1 MRVLRRK
8 MFGGGYAHRGTGIT
22 SGFLPA
28 GMHGGGKVGHIHGTE
43 DYDESTTPYI
53 PKDNALV
60 DTQPPFKIST
70 GDKSMSLA
78 NAILDY
84 PIYRELFAATVP
96 EREKLSKAELIMDP
110 AMKFFGKLMS
120 GKSYQE
126 GLGGALEITG
136 KALEETAPSIG
147 ESLKIKRQFE
157 EAGRKED
164 VAISQMALQK
174 AMETTPGATIKD
186 IPANIFNQMS
196 RSEQEKVLGIG
207 PEHKDEQTV
216 KGIPISI
223 FNDLNKTEQSY
234 ILGTA
239 KVPEDKLIKGVPIEI
254 YNDLSQNAKNKIL
267 GITDDPVIIKGIPE
281 NIFNDLSPED
291 QNRIL
296 VPSVKGDTVKGIPME
311 VWNKLSEDDQKKILV
326 PTTAGEKVKGIPIEI
341 WNKLSEEDQNKILV
355 PTIAGQTVKGIP
367 IDIWNKFSPDQQA
380 IIAGAKSAKEQ
391 TVKGIPLST
400 FEGFSDADKAKI
412 IGIDPQAKNLKV
424 TESGENMVAV
434 WTVGDVP
441 HQKVIGPAPVEGDD
455 KLSREEAAIAEM
467 DGMLGKLKADFP
479 MIGDTY
485 KWMSPEESTVITQ
498 EDIDYIQ
505 QRMRNSFAIAATTET
520 RELTLAEQ
528 EALAFAKMINEK
540 IDVPIMDRINANANM
555 SGERYKTFEPM
566 LIALEGFKPG
576 SLVDIRM
583 ALGKLVELIGPE
595 NMTEGMRKLMK
606 TLKLGSPAS
615 ADILSVMSNKNT
627 LAIAAG
633 EALPGNLNMKEF
645 ETLEAAG
652 LPLWTTKEGS
662 QILLEIYK
670 REDDINLQAQIMMG
684 ELVQARKSNK
694 PLTITY
700 PDDTKQS
707 FEDFTEGLTAIER
720 FVDLE
725 STTLVS
731 GSKKMGTGDLT
742 NRIQGMNY
750 DMESLEVSNE
760 DIVEYKD
767 KKYNAREMLSEG
779 RLVFIGFGEPGST
792 IVQEKK
798 EYEGS
803 AVYVFDTGDWYT
815 KEIVEQLKKQG
826 KDTSQYLIGDP
837 IFKFWKP

>member
-1 MRVLRRK
+1 MGVLNRN
-8 MFGGGYAHRGTGIT
+8 MFNRGGFAHRGTGIT
-22 SGFLPA
+22 SGLATPKR
-28 GMHGGGKVGHIHGTE
+28 GYVNEPGSYSGD
-43 DYDESTTPYI
+43 DYDEFTTPYV

-60 DTQPPFKIST
+60 DTQPPFQISAGNKNIST
-70 GDKSMSLA
+70 A
-78 NAILDY
+78 NAIMDFPL
-84 PIYRELFAATVP
+84 YRELFAATIP
-96 EREKLSKAELIMDP
+96 EREELSKKELLAEP

-120 GKSYQE
+120 GKSYQG
-126 GLGGALEITG
+126 GLSGALDIG
-136 KALEETAPSIG
+136 GQALEAAAPSLG
-147 ESLKIKRQFE
+147 ESMKIKRQFE

-174 AMETTPGATIKD
+174 AMETTPEATIKD

-196 RSEQEKVLGIG
+196 RLEQEKVLGIG

-216 KGIPISI
+216 NGVPLSI
-223 FNDLNKTEQSY
+223 FNKLNLTEQSY

-239 KVPEDKLIKGVPIEI
+239 KIPEDKDVKGVPRDIF
-254 YNDLSQNAKNKIL
+254 DQLSPVGQNKLL
-267 GITDDPVIIKGIPE
+267 GITDDVQMVKGIPLH
-281 NIFNDLSPED
+281 IFNKLSPEN

-311 VWNKLSEDDQKKILV
+311 VWNKLSEDDQNKILV
-326 PTTAGEKVKGIPIEI
+326 PTTAGEKVKGIPIEV
-341 WNKLSEEDQNKILV
+341 WNKLSEDDQNKILV
-355 PTIAGQTVKGIP
+355 PSVEGEKVKGIP
-367 IDIWNKFSPDQQA
+367 IDIWNNFSPDEQA
-380 IIAGAKSAKEQ
+380 VIAGAKSAKEQ
-391 TVKGIPLST
+391 TVKGIPLSV
-400 FEGFSDADKAKI
+400 FQELNDPDKAKI
-412 IGIDPQAKNLKV
+412 LGIDPTAKNLKV
-424 TESGENMVAV
+424 TESGENMIAI
-434 WTVGDVP
+434 WNVGDQV
-441 HQKVIGPAPVEGDD
+441 HQKVIGPAPVEGDE
-455 KLSREEAAIAEM
+455 KASKEEAAITAM
-467 DGMLGKLKADFP
+467 DGMLGKLKTDFP
-479 MIGDTY
+479 MIGDQY
-485 KWMSPEESTVITQ
+485 KWMSDGNDITQ
-498 EDIDYIQ
+498 EDIDYVK
-505 QRMRNSFAIAATTET
+505 QRMRNSFAISATTET

-528 EALAFAKMINEK
+528 EALDFNTMINEK
-540 IDVPIMDRINANANM
+540 INVPIMDRINANANM

-566 LIALEGFKPG
+566 LTALEGFKPG
-576 SLVDIRM
+576 SLVDVRM
-583 ALGKLVELIGPE
+583 ALGKLVDLIGPE

-606 TLKLGSPAS
+606 ILKLGSPAS
-615 ADILSVMSNKNT
+615 ADILSVMSNKQT

-662 QILLEIYK
+662 KILLEIYK

-684 ELVQARKSNK
+684 ELVQAEKSNK

-700 PDDTKQS
+700 SDGSKQS
-707 FEDFTEGLTAIER
+707 FEDFTQGLNAIER

-731 GSKKMGTGDLT
+731 GSKKMGTDDLT

-760 DIVEYKD
+760 DEVSYKGE
-767 KKYNAREMLSEG
+767 KYNARKMITNG

-792 IVQEKK
+792 IVQEKP
-798 EYEGS
+798 EYAGS
-803 AVYVFDTGDWYT
+803 AVYVFDTGDTYT

-837 IFKFWKP
+837 IFRFWKP